1 MIVMFGLGTGELLI
15 ILFIILLLFGGRKL
29 PELARSLGSAV
40 REFNRSSREDVKE
53 ERAPE
58 KKDDE
63 ENDRRA
69 IIEAAK
75 KLGIETE
82 GRSIK
87 EIAVDLAK
95 ATEKREQT
103 A

>member
-87 EIAVDLAK
+87 EIAGDLAK
-95 ATEKREQT
+95 AAEKREQT